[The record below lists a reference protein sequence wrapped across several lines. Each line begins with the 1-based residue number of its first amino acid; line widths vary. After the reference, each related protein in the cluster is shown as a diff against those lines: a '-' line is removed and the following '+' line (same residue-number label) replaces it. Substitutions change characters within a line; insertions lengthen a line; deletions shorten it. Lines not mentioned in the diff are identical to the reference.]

1 MSPISRPPRRPTP
14 SVAVLVAA
22 DAALVS
28 VGECV
33 RRLIILGGVDI
44 TLAAAVARAI
54 PEDDATRDVLVKG
67 LEHVRSLD
75 RQRRDAELQSFAD
88 SLHAEKTRRER
99 VEHDL
104 RECRRELAM
113 ARDTRREES

>member
-22 DAALVS
+22 DSALVTAAE
-28 VGECV
+28 VV
-33 RRLIILGGVDI
+33 RRLLVLGGVDI
-44 TLAAAVARAI
+44 TLAATIARAL
-54 PEDDATRDVLVKG
+54 PEDDAVRDVLVKG

-104 RECRRELAM
+104 RECRRELAI
-113 ARDTRREES
+113 ARDTRRED